1 MLRERMYLR
10 TEAAAEKVYR
20 QAVRQRWRA
29 LPLIVKARL
38 EATETGITT
47 FEEEFLS
54 YIVLSDNLTVGEYML
69 PRIEEAYQ
77 SGEMPKMLPGR
88 S

>member
-1 MLRERMYLR
+1 M
-10 TEAAAEKVYR
+10 
-20 QAVRQRWRA
+20 RQRWRA
-29 LPLIVKARL
+29 LALIVKAKP

-54 YIVLSDNLTVGEYML
+54 YIVLPDNQTVGECML
-69 PRIEEAYQ
+69 PQIIEEAYQ
-77 SGEMPKMLPGR
+77 RGEMPRMLPGR